1 MSGQDS
7 GVALALRAAATARPA
22 AARPAA
28 ATARPAPAVTSDARV
43 SARPAAAAGLDAK
56 VLALPEAPEGRFLVH
71 ERLGRGATATV
82 FRGTDLADGRPVA
95 IKVAE
100 GPQSR
105 QSERIHA
112 EARVL
117 ASLDHPAIVTLIA
130 EGVVPAGDQWAG
142 RPFLVEE
149 FVFGGSLADRIRR
162 GPAGAGDVAGWA
174 VAALSGLAHVHSRGL
189 VHRDI
194 KPANILLSELR
205 RSAVRI
211 ADFGIATPVG
221 VELEPGDSSGTVHY
235 MSPEQAAGR
244 LPGAA
249 ADVYALGLVLLEC
262 LTGVKAF
269 PGTPVES
276 LVSRT
281 LRCPEIP
288 AGLGADWVSLLTAMT
303 AMDPAARPSAA
314 AAGALAADLWT
325 PHRRLPGKFRTPVR
339 PPWRTR

>member
-1 MSGQDS
+1 MP
-7 GVALALRAAATARPA
+7 ARPED
-22 AARPAA
+22 P
-28 ATARPAPAVTSDARV
+28 
-43 SARPAAAAGLDAK
+43 AGLGAK
-56 VLALPEAPEGRFLVH
+56 VLALPEAPAGRFLVH
-71 ERLGRGATATV
+71 ELLGRGATATV

-95 IKVAE
+95 IKLAE
-100 GPQSR
+100 GPEPR

-117 ASLDHPAIVTLIA
+117 ASLDHPAIVTFIA
-130 EGVVPAGDQWAG
+130 EGVVPAGDRWAG

-149 FVFGGSLADRIRR
+149 FVYGGSLAERIRR
-162 GPAGAGDVAGWA
+162 GPADAGEVAGWA

-211 ADFGIATPVG
+211 ADFGIASPVG
-221 VELEPGDSSGTVHY
+221 VELEPGDASGTAHY
-235 MSPEQAAGR
+235 MSPEQASGR
-244 LPGAA
+244 LPDAA
-249 ADVYALGLVLLEC
+249 GDIYALGLVLLEC

-276 LVSRT
+276 LVART
-281 LRCPEIP
+281 LRGPEIP
-288 AGLGADWVSLLTAMT
+288 AGIGADWVSLLTAMT
-303 AMDPAARPSAA
+303 AMDPAARPTAA
-314 AAGALAADLWT
+314 GAGALAAELWA
-325 PHRRLPGKFRTPVR
+325 PHRGHPGKSRAPVR